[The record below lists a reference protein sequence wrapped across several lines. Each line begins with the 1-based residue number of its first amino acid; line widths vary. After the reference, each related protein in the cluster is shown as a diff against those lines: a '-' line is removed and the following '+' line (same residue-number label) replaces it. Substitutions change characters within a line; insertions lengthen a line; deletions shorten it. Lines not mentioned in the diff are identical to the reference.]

1 MGKVQEINQKV
12 NIFFAHEGIG
22 APRGWNP
29 NLNKK
34 I

>member
-12 NIFFAHEGIG
+12 NSLFAHEGFTT
-22 APRGWNP
+22 PRGWNP
-29 NLNKK
+29 NA